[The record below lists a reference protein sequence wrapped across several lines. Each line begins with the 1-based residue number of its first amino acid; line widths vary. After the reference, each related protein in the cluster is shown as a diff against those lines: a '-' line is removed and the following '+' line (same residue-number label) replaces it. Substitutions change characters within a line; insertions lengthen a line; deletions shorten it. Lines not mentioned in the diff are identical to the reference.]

1 MSVMADLHIEI
12 TQLLKAKWS
21 WGEIAD
27 QIVSQYKVP
36 KDWAIQQV
44 RAVEE
49 VMFPS

>member
-1 MSVMADLHIEI
+1 MSKMADLHMEI

-36 KDWAIQQV
+36 RDWAVQQV
-44 RAVEE
+44 RAIEE
-49 VMFPS
+49 ATITS